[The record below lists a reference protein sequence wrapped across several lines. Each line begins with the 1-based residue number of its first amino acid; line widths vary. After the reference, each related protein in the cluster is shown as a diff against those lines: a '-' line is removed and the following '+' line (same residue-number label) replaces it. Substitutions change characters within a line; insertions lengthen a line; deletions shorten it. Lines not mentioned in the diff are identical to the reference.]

1 MLTGNWQR
9 YFICWGIRKILMS
22 SMPFAIGLIRHK
34 KTERKN
40 QGMELH
46 ELLKYFR
53 ESDTIGEN
61 PEAISLMRYYSRQ
74 AHSTRTHNIRPP
86 IMLTTPVPLIFGQH
100 KTALKFLASGR
111 FM

>member
-1 MLTGNWQR
+1 
-9 YFICWGIRKILMS
+9 
-22 SMPFAIGLIRHK
+22 
-34 KTERKN
+34 
-40 QGMELH
+40 MELH

-86 IMLTTPVPLIFGQH
+86 HIADHPGPINLWAAQNGLEV
-100 KTALKFLASGR
+100 SR
-111 FM
+111 FRPFYVKA